1 MLNNM
6 LLLLYGSY
14 KLSRKLPPSGLL
26 PEKSH
31 FMGGVEGEEGGRG
44 AGRTITG
51 SGEIENLKR
60 NTHRSEK
67 LLSLIS
73 PSKEN

>member
-14 KLSRKLPPSGLL
+14 KLSRRLPPSGL
-26 PEKSH
+26 PQKSLIS
-31 FMGGVEGEEGGRG
+31 GGSGGR
-44 AGRTITG
+44 GRTITG

-73 PSKEN
+73 PPKET